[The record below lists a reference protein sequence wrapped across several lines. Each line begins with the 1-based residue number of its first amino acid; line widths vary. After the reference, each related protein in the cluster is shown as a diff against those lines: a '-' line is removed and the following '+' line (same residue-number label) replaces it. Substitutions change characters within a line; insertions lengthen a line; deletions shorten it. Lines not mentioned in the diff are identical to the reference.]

1 MRLAG
6 FNDYE
11 FMTQP
16 DSDVVLI
23 CKIKY
28 PHKGRET
35 LILYGNAYILLIDKI
50 FDKSYFAEPAES
62 CIF

>member
-35 LILYGNAYILLIDKI
+35 LIVYGNAYIFLIDKI
-50 FDKSYFAEPAES
+50 Y
-62 CIF
+62 I